1 MTDVLFSSLGGDWL
15 TSRGSTSSEQ
25 PIDPVTAAE
34 EKGKGL
40 RQTLSK
46 TQKALTHLHE
56 VMLPGTNIP
65 ESLEHLADVFYAN
78 DAAIKEF
85 SYLQTERGARSLIS
99 VALAHGA
106 QVDFNA
112 ITSSFPVGPDGKAVS
127 MKKFTKQARQYASQ
141 FSKLIEAREAKKAE
155 DAAKKAKAA
164 ASESEFS

>member
-1 MTDVLFSSLGGDWL
+1 M
-15 TSRGSTSSEQ
+15 
-25 PIDPVTAAE
+25 TAAE

-56 VMLPGTNIP
+56 VMLPGANIP
-65 ESLEHLADVFYAN
+65 ESLERLADVFHAD
-78 DAAIKEF
+78 DAAIKGF

-99 VALAHGA
+99 VAMAHGA
-106 QVDFNA
+106 QVDFDA
-112 ITSSFPVGPDGKAVS
+112 ITSSFPVGPDGRAVS
-127 MKKFTKQARQYASQ
+127 TKKFTRQARQYASQ